1 MSENTS
7 NKNYMGWVT
16 LTMFVYLTVISFEDP
31 FYPYQEYGLFVLVLW
46 IFMLIFYQLPYTLI
60 STQLGMAY
68 SGEEEGGMSSW
79 IRRGTGSD
87 LLGYATGW
95 MYWAQTIP
103 YLIDC
108 ASSVVV
114 SVSWVILGNNSLG
127 DKMSPMTFSI
137 VTFLII
143 LAFIIFENVV
153 KDALDATSLWSG
165 IAMVAMVVIFF
176 IMIIWSLT
184 HGGHIATKLTWDNI
198 KPHFSLHYFSSASML
213 IFAMSGAEL
222 AAPYI
227 SRLKHPRKEFP
238 KTMWLLFFVTAL
250 MVILE
255 TLGLAVL
262 FDAKHIPNDFK
273 MNGDYYAFQLLGQEA
288 GMGNSLMIAY
298 SIVCLIT
305 LLVEIAALIDAASR
319 FLASDTAAQF
329 MPSVLLKK
337 NKNGRPINS
346 YIFTAGT
353 TLVLILLGGT
363 LPEINDFVN
372 WLLNVNT
379 IVSPYK
385 TSIVFVCFLI
395 LRYQKKHFSPNEY
408 VFIRN
413 RKGALAVGWWCFLLT
428 FICATMAFFPQ
439 NGAVGSD
446 KWFKQLWMN
455 IVVVL
460 FLFGTGFI
468 LPLLRKLEVRRQKN
482 KKINLD

>member
-1 MSENTS
+1 MVEEN
-7 NKNYMGWVT
+7 NKKNYMGWVT
-16 LTMFVYLTVISFEDP
+16 LSMFVYLTVISFEDP

-46 IFMLIFYQLPYTLI
+46 IFMLLLYQLPYTLI
-60 STQLGMAY
+60 ATQLGMAY
-68 SGEEEGGMSSW
+68 AGEEEGGMASW

-108 ASSVVV
+108 SSSVVV
-114 SVSWVILGNNSLG
+114 SVSWVILGNRSLG
-127 DKMSPMTFSI
+127 QKMSPMVFSLITFA
-137 VTFLII
+137 II

-165 IAMVAMVVIFF
+165 IAMVVMTIVFF

-184 HGGHIATKLTWDNI
+184 HGGHIATRLTWSNI
-198 KPHFSLHYFSSASML
+198 RPHLSLHYFSSASML

-222 AAPYI
+222 SAPYI
-227 SRLKHPRKEFP
+227 SRLKHPRRDFP

-273 MNGDYYAFQLLGQEA
+273 MNGDYYAFQLLGREA
-288 GMGNSLMIAY
+288 GMGNSLMLAY
-298 SIVCLIT
+298 SIVCLVT
-305 LLVEIAALIDAASR
+305 LLAQIAALIDAASR
-319 FLASDTAAQF
+319 FLASDTTAQF
-329 MPSVLLKK
+329 MPSWLLKK
-337 NKNGRPINS
+337 TKGGRPLNS
-346 YIFTAGT
+346 YIFTAAT
-353 TLVLILLGGT
+353 TLILIILGGT
-363 LPEINDFVN
+363 LPQINDFVN
-372 WLLNVNT
+372 WLLNINT

-385 TSIVFVCFLI
+385 TSVVFLCFLI
-395 LRYQKKHFSPNEY
+395 LRYPKKHFEKGEY

-439 NGAVGSD
+439 NGQFGTAQ
-446 KWFKQLWMN
+446 WFKQLWMN

-468 LPLLRKLEVRRQKN
+468 LPWLRKYELKHQKN
-482 KKINLD
+482 K

>member
-1 MSENTS
+1 MTEEKTRPH
-7 NKNYMGWVT
+7 YMGWVT
-16 LTMFVYLTVISFEDP
+16 LSMFVYLTVISFEDP
-31 FYPYQEYGLFVLVLW
+31 FYPYQEYGLFVLVMW

-60 STQLGMAY
+60 ATQLGLSY
-68 SGEEEGGMSSW
+68 SGDEEGGMSSW
-79 IRRGTGSD
+79 IKQGTGSD

-114 SVSWVILGNNSLG
+114 SLSWVILGNKSLG
-127 DKMSPMTFSI
+127 DKMSPMTFSLL
-137 VTFLII
+137 TFAII
-143 LAFIIFENVV
+143 LLFIIFDNTV
-153 KDALDATSLWSG
+153 KDALDKTSLYSG
-165 IAMVAMVVIFF
+165 IAMFASVVVFF

-184 HGGHIATKLTWDNI
+184 HGGHIATELSWSNI
-198 KPHFSLHYFSSASML
+198 KPKLSLHYFSSASML

-222 AAPYI
+222 AAPYV
-227 SRLKHPRKEFP
+227 SRLKKPSKEFP
-238 KTMWLLFFVTAL
+238 KAMWLLFFMSAF
-250 MVILE
+250 MVIFE

-288 GMGNSLMIAY
+288 GMGNSLMYMY
-298 SIVCLIT
+298 SIVCLIS
-305 LLVEIAALIDAASR
+305 LLAQIAALIDAASR
-319 FLASDTAAQF
+319 FLAADTTADY
-329 MPSVLLKK
+329 MPRWFWKK
-337 NKNGRPINS
+337 TKSGQPINS
-346 YIFTAGT
+346 YIFTAAT
-353 TLVLILLGGT
+353 TLILVLLGGT

-385 TSIVFVCFLI
+385 TSVVFLAFIL
-395 LRYQKKHFSPNEY
+395 LRYQKKTFAKDEY
-408 VFIRN
+408 VFIKN

-439 NGAVGSD
+439 NGKPFSD
-446 KWFKQLWMN
+446 HWFKELWMN

-460 FLFGTGFI
+460 FLFGTGLV
-468 LPLLRKLEVRRQKN
+468 LPLLRKLEIRREKAE
-482 KKINLD
+482 

>member
-1 MSENTS
+1 MVEENN

-16 LTMFVYLTVISFEDP
+16 LSMFVYLTVISFEDP

-46 IFMLIFYQLPYTLI
+46 IIMLLFYQLPYTLI
-60 STQLGMAY
+60 ATQLGMAY
-68 SGEEEGGMSSW
+68 DGEEEGGMSSW

-95 MYWAQTIP
+95 MYWSQTIP

-114 SVSWVILGNNSLG
+114 SVSWVILGNKSLG
-127 DKMSPMTFSI
+127 KHMSSLTFSLL
-137 VTFLII
+137 TFAII
-143 LAFIIFENVV
+143 LIFIIFENVV
-153 KDALDATSLWSG
+153 KDALDATSLVSG
-165 IAMVAMVVIFF
+165 IAMFAMVIIFF

-184 HGGHIATKLTWDNI
+184 HGGHIATKLTWNNI
-198 KPHFSLHYFSSASML
+198 KPHLSLHYFSSASML

-222 AAPYI
+222 AAPYV
-227 SRLKHPRKEFP
+227 SRLRKPDKDFP
-238 KTMWLLFFVTAL
+238 KVMWLLFFMSAC
-250 MVILE
+250 MVIFE

-288 GMGNSLMIAY
+288 GMGNTLMYMY
-298 SIVCLIT
+298 SIVCLVS
-305 LLVEIAALIDAASR
+305 LLAQIAALIDAASR
-319 FLASDTAAQF
+319 FLASDTTAQY
-329 MPSVLLKK
+329 MPSWLLKK
-337 NKNGRPINS
+337 NKNGMPINS
-346 YIFTAGT
+346 YIFTAAT
-353 TLVLILLGGT
+353 TLILVILGGT

-372 WLLNVNT
+372 WLLNLNT

-385 TSIVFVCFLI
+385 TSVVFLAFLI
-395 LRYQKKHFSPNEY
+395 LRYKKTNFGKDEY

-428 FICATMAFFPQ
+428 FICATMAFLPQ
-439 NGAVGSD
+439 NGVVGSAQ
-446 KWFKQLWMN
+446 WFKQLWMN

-468 LPLLRKLEVRRQKN
+468 LPLLRKLELKVKKN
-482 KKINLD
+482 

>member
-1 MSENTS
+1 MVEEN
-7 NKNYMGWVT
+7 NKKNYMGWVT
-16 LTMFVYLTVISFEDP
+16 LSMFVYLTVISFEDP

-46 IFMLIFYQLPYTLI
+46 IFMLLLYQLPYTLI
-60 STQLGMAY
+60 ATQLGMAY
-68 SGEEEGGMSSW
+68 AGEEEGGMASW

-108 ASSVVV
+108 SSSVVV
-114 SVSWVILGNNSLG
+114 SVSWVILGNRSLG
-127 DKMSPMTFSI
+127 QKMSPMVFSLITFA
-137 VTFLII
+137 II

-153 KDALDATSLWSG
+153 KDDLDATSLWSG
-165 IAMVAMVVIFF
+165 IAMVVMTIVFF

-184 HGGHIATKLTWDNI
+184 HGGHIATRLTWSNI
-198 KPHFSLHYFSSASML
+198 RPHLSLHYFSSASML

-222 AAPYI
+222 SAPYI
-227 SRLKHPRKEFP
+227 SRLKHPRRDFP

-273 MNGDYYAFQLLGQEA
+273 MNGDYYAFQLLGREA
-288 GMGNSLMIAY
+288 GMGNSLMLAY
-298 SIVCLIT
+298 SIVCLVT
-305 LLVEIAALIDAASR
+305 LLAQIAALIDAASR
-319 FLASDTAAQF
+319 FLASDTTAQF
-329 MPSVLLKK
+329 MPSWLLKK
-337 NKNGRPINS
+337 TKGGRPLNS
-346 YIFTAGT
+346 YIFTAAT
-353 TLVLILLGGT
+353 TLILIILGGT
-363 LPEINDFVN
+363 LPQINDFVN
-372 WLLNVNT
+372 WLLNINT

-385 TSIVFVCFLI
+385 TSVVFLCFLI
-395 LRYQKKHFSPNEY
+395 LRYQKKHFEKGEY

-439 NGAVGSD
+439 NGQFGTAQ
-446 KWFKQLWMN
+446 WFKQLWMN

-468 LPLLRKLEVRRQKN
+468 LPLLRKYELKHQKN
-482 KKINLD
+482 K

>member
-1 MSENTS
+1 MTEEN
-7 NKNYMGWVT
+7 NRQNYMGWIT
-16 LTMFVYLTVISFEDP
+16 LTMFVYLTVISFEDA

-46 IFMLIFYQLPYTLI
+46 AIMLLFYQLPYTLI

-68 SGEEEGGMSSW
+68 AGQQEGGMSSW

-114 SVSWVILGNNSLG
+114 SVSWVVLGNKSLG
-127 DKMSPMTFSI
+127 DKMSPMVFSI
-137 VTFLII
+137 ITFLII
-143 LAFIIFENVV
+143 LVFIIFENVV

-165 IAMVAMVVIFF
+165 IAMVVMTLIFF

-184 HGGHIATKLTWDNI
+184 HGGHIATHLTWDNI
-198 KPHFSLHYFSSASML
+198 KPHLSLQYFSSASML

-222 AAPYI
+222 AAPYV
-227 SRLKHPRKEFP
+227 SRLKFARRDFP

-288 GMGNSLMIAY
+288 GMGNTLMIAY
-298 SIVCLIT
+298 SIVCLVT

-319 FLASDTAAQF
+319 FLASDTAQDF
-329 MPSVLLKK
+329 MPSWLLKK

-346 YIFTAGT
+346 YIFTAAT

-385 TSIVFVCFLI
+385 TAVVFLCFLI
-395 LRYQKKHFSPNEY
+395 LRYKKREFDQGEY
-408 VFIRN
+408 VFIKN
-413 RKGALAVGWWCFLLT
+413 RTGALTVGWWCFLLT
-428 FICATMAFFPQ
+428 FICATMSFLPQ
-439 NGAVGSD
+439 NGVFGTSG
-446 KWFKQLWMN
+446 WFKQLWMN
-455 IVVVL
+455 IVVVI

-468 LPLLRKLEVRRQKN
+468 LPLLRKLELKRKES
-482 KKINLD
+482 KKK

>member
-1 MSENTS
+1 MVEENN

-16 LTMFVYLTVISFEDP
+16 LSMFVYLTVISFEDP

-46 IFMLIFYQLPYTLI
+46 IIMLLFYQLPYTLI
-60 STQLGMAY
+60 ATQLGMAY
-68 SGEEEGGMSSW
+68 DGEEEGGMSSW

-114 SVSWVILGNNSLG
+114 SVSWVILGNKSLG
-127 DKMSPMTFSI
+127 KHMSSLTFSLL
-137 VTFLII
+137 TFAII
-143 LAFIIFENVV
+143 LIFIIFENVV
-153 KDALDATSLWSG
+153 KDALDATSLVSG
-165 IAMVAMVVIFF
+165 IAMFAMVIIFF

-184 HGGHIATKLTWDNI
+184 HGGHIATKLTWNNI
-198 KPHFSLHYFSSASML
+198 KPHLSLHYFSSASML

-222 AAPYI
+222 AAPYV
-227 SRLKHPRKEFP
+227 SRLRKPDKDFP
-238 KTMWLLFFVTAL
+238 KVMWLLFFMSAC
-250 MVILE
+250 MVIFE

-288 GMGNSLMIAY
+288 GMGNTLMYMY
-298 SIVCLIT
+298 SIVCLVS
-305 LLVEIAALIDAASR
+305 LLAQIAALIDAASR
-319 FLASDTAAQF
+319 FLASDTTAQY
-329 MPSVLLKK
+329 MPSWLLKK
-337 NKNGRPINS
+337 NKNGMPINS
-346 YIFTAGT
+346 YIFTAAT
-353 TLVLILLGGT
+353 TLILVILGGT

-372 WLLNVNT
+372 WLLNLNT

-385 TSIVFVCFLI
+385 TSVVFLAFLI
-395 LRYQKKHFSPNEY
+395 LRYKKTNFGKDEY

-428 FICATMAFFPQ
+428 FICATMAFLPQ
-439 NGAVGSD
+439 NGVVGSAQ
-446 KWFKQLWMN
+446 WFKQLWMN

-468 LPLLRKLEVRRQKN
+468 LPLLRKLELKVKKN
-482 KKINLD
+482 